1 MKKTLLVFGGGMFT
15 GILFSAIAA
24 TVFVYKWIDHVQYG
38 TMTTIASNV
47 SQEANWANLVR
58 SGNTESYCK
67 AVESRISHGLLLLE
81 KNKTDLD
88 WKLNATRAV
97 KAYYLDN
104 SITPPAELLPIF
116 DTIPT
121 AESRRFKLITAN
133 TQN

>member
-1 MKKTLLVFGGGMFT
+1 MKKTLLIFGGGMFT

-24 TVFVYKWIDHVQYG
+24 GVFVYKWIDHVQFD
-38 TMTTIASNV
+38 TMTTVASDV

-58 SGNTESYCK
+58 SGNTESYFK
-67 AVESRISHGLLLLE
+67 NVETRISHGLLLLE

-88 WKLNATRAV
+88 WKLKATQAV

-104 SITPPAELLPIF
+104 NITPPAELLPLF
-116 DTIPT
+116 DTVPNT
-121 AESRRFKLITAN
+121 EGRRYKLITAT